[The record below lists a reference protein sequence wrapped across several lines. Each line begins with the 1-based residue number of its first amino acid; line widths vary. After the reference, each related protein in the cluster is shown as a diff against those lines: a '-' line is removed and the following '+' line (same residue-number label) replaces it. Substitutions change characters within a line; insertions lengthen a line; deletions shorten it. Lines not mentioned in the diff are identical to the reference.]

1 MFSKTQTETNVNRR
15 SWLKKIGVG
24 ALVGAAG
31 MITSRKA
38 TAQTTDEQSI
48 WTHGTATQVQF
59 ADRLDLI
66 EYRSTGAFFKGQPG
80 TDNWFHLPI
89 TVPVFLNGGRP
100 SVVVALVAL
109 NTSDGVFLRESRV
122 SNGDRIIGMSQDLN
136 ESGEV
141 FHRIEIT
148 EPVLFLGVNISVRVE
163 FSNLTGSSE
172 LEIISAGLDMNV
184 PV

>member
-1 MFSKTQTETNVNRR
+1 MLNKTQAETTVNRR

-31 MITSRKA
+31 LMTSRKA
-38 TAQTTDEQSI
+38 TAQTTERSI

-89 TVPVFLNGGRP
+89 SMPVLLNGGRP
-100 SVVVALVAL
+100 TIVIGVVAM

-122 SNGDRIIGMSQDLN
+122 TDGSRMIGMSQDLN

-141 FHRIEIT
+141 FHRIEIL
-148 EPVLFLGVNISVRVE
+148 EPVPFVGVNISVRVE